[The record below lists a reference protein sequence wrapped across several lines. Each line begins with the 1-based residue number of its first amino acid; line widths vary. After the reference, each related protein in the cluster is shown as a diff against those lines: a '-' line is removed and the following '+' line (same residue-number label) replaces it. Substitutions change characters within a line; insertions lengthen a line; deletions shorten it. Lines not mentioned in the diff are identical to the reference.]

1 MYALVESGSITKYF
15 NYPKG
20 FTLGDLQYSGDI
32 FLKFLVCLKFVKAI
46 QLIHSTDLPKNDSTN
61 FESQNFE
68 GPTLGWRANS

>member
-32 FLKFLVCLKFVKAI
+32 FTKWTASELAAIGIYVRVLVKDTCELRCI
-46 QLIHSTDLPKNDSTN
+46 DM
-61 FESQNFE
+61 
-68 GPTLGWRANS
+68 R